1 MENELNIID
10 ERELLGKQFRV
21 YGDFENP
28 LFLAKDVAEWIDYS
42 KSGNGSYNLT
52 NMLKNIDEDEKLIL
66 KFLVAGQMRDT
77 YFLTEDGLY
86 EVLML
91 STKPIAK
98 QFKKE
103 VKKILKLVR
112 KSKMSSTHKL
122 INNLIERLDNIDEN
136 RNDEIETYESKIY
149 VLEEKINNLEEKNKK
164 LENEIRYL
172 YSDEDFYKKCVIKN
186 NLSKSLSREDGA
198 NYNRLYRLFKK
209 IYGISLKQEC
219 DIYNRKHKDLP
230 NISVLYYCLIKGYIK
245 DLYTCYETLFV
256 ER

>member
-1 MENELNIID
+1 MENELKIID
-10 ERELLGKQFRV
+10 ERELLGKEFKI

-28 LFLAKDVAEWIDYS
+28 LFVAQDVADWLEYD
-42 KSGNGSYNLT
+42 KSSINK
-52 NMLKNIDEDEKLIL
+52 MLANVDESEKLVGKI
-66 KFLVAGQMRDT
+66 FRSGQNRDVT
-77 YFLTEDGLY
+77 MLTEDGLY

-103 VKKILKLVR
+103 VKKILKLIR
-112 KSKMSSTHKL
+112 KSKMNFPYQLLNK
-122 INNLIERLDNIDEN
+122 LIERIDNIDEN
-136 RNDEIETYESKIY
+136 RYDEIEAYEYKIS
-149 VLEEKINNLEEKNKK
+149 ELEEKNKK

-230 NISVLYYCLIKGYIK
+230 NISVLYYCLIKGHIK

>member
-1 MENELNIID
+1 MENELKIID
-10 ERELLGKQFRV
+10 ERELLGKEFKI

-28 LFLAKDVAEWIDYS
+28 LFLAKDVAEWIDYDISNVS
-42 KSGNGSYNLT
+42 KMVNNV
-52 NMLKNIDEDEKLIL
+52 DEDEKLITRINNTS
-66 KFLVAGQMRDT
+66 AT
-77 YFLTEDGLY
+77 FLTEDGLY

-103 VKKILKLVR
+103 VKKILKLIR
-112 KSKMSSTHKL
+112 KSKMNFPYQLLNK
-122 INNLIERLDNIDEN
+122 LIERIDNIDEN
-136 RNDEIETYESKIY
+136 RYDEIEAYEHKTS
-149 VLEEKINNLEEKNKK
+149 ELEEKNKK

-186 NLSKSLSREDGA
+186 NLSIVLPREDGA

-230 NISVLYYCLIKGYIK
+230 NISVLYYCLIKVYIK

>member
-1 MENELNIID
+1 MVNN
-10 ERELLGKQFRV
+10 V
-21 YGDFENP
+21 
-28 LFLAKDVAEWIDYS
+28 
-42 KSGNGSYNLT
+42 
-52 NMLKNIDEDEKLIL
+52 DEDEKLITRINNTS
-66 KFLVAGQMRDT
+66 AT
-77 YFLTEDGLY
+77 FLTEDGLY

-103 VKKILKLVR
+103 VKKILKLIR
-112 KSKMSSTHKL
+112 KSKMNFPYQLLNK
-122 INNLIERLDNIDEN
+122 LIERIDNIDEN
-136 RNDEIETYESKIY
+136 RYDEIEAYEHKIS
-149 VLEEKINNLEEKNKK
+149 ELEEKNKK

>member
-1 MENELNIID
+1 M
-10 ERELLGKQFRV
+10 
-21 YGDFENP
+21 
-28 LFLAKDVAEWIDYS
+28 FLAKDIAEWIDYTKIS
-42 KSGNGSYNLT
+42 NGSYDVSK
-52 NMLKNIDEDEKLIL
+52 MLKTVDEEEKLIR
-66 KFLVAGQMRDT
+66 KVFVSGQNREMW
-77 YFLTEDGLY
+77 FLTEDGFY

-98 QFKKE
+98 EFKKR
-103 VKKILKLVR
+103 VKMILKEIR
-112 KSKMSSTHKL
+112 KSKFNLTYQIIDKL
-122 INNLIERLDNIDEN
+122 VKKLDNISESYYDEF
-136 RNDEIETYESKIY
+136 ETYKCKISE
-149 VLEEKINNLEEKNKK
+149 LEERNKK
-164 LENEIRYL
+164 LENEIQYL

>member
-1 MENELNIID
+1 MENELKIID
-10 ERELLGKQFRV
+10 ERELLGKEFKI

-28 LFLAKDVAEWIDYS
+28 LFLAKDVAEWIDYDISNVS
-42 KSGNGSYNLT
+42 KMVNNV
-52 NMLKNIDEDEKLIL
+52 DEDEKLITRINNTS
-66 KFLVAGQMRDT
+66 AT
-77 YFLTEDGLY
+77 FLTEDGLY

-103 VKKILKLVR
+103 VKKILKLIR
-112 KSKMSSTHKL
+112 KSKMNFPYQLLNK
-122 INNLIERLDNIDEN
+122 LIERIDNIDEN
-136 RNDEIETYESKIY
+136 RYDEIEAYEYKIS
-149 VLEEKINNLEEKNKK
+149 ELEEKNKK

>member
-1 MENELNIID
+1 MENGLKIID
-10 ERELLGKQFRV
+10 ERELLGKQFKI
-21 YGDFENP
+21 YGDLENP
-28 LFLAKDVAEWIDYS
+28 LFLAKDVAEWIDYDISNVS
-42 KSGNGSYNLT
+42 KMVNNV
-52 NMLKNIDEDEKLIL
+52 DEDEKLITRINNTS
-66 KFLVAGQMRDT
+66 AT
-77 YFLTEDGLY
+77 FLTEDGLY

-103 VKKILKLVR
+103 VKKILKLIR
-112 KSKMSSTHKL
+112 KSKMNFPYQLLNK
-122 INNLIERLDNIDEN
+122 LIERIDNIDEN
-136 RNDEIETYESKIY
+136 RYDEIEAYEHKIS
-149 VLEEKINNLEEKNKK
+149 ELEEKNKK